1 MNIFAFEPL
10 IPNQKWI
17 ASPQLFSKK
26 ARAHFT
32 HYLANGYYKKIDEG
46 LIVMDISQSNCHYI
60 GLIGLLDLK
69 DYKQGKLI
77 QHESV
82 LASQQQISTELLIER
97 KAMIKPA
104 VVTYAPNQ
112 KIDNLLYKYAHTE
125 DPFLEFDFED
135 CNEKRKFWLI
145 NKHDISFKIIQQ
157 TFKEEVRR
165 AYIADG
171 HHRFAAARWLNEE
184 KKYPPTILCSL
195 FSFDQMDIFD
205 FNRVVKK
212 PTDLSS
218 GTLINALSKYVH
230 IQAIDKA
237 RKPRRKFEMIM
248 NLNSKWYQLKWR
260 TNLLELLKP
269 KHQILFDA
277 ELLNEYILQPFF
289 GIEDIKNNSRVS
301 YVSGVSGLSTLK
313 KKLNNQ
319 QVAFLLYP
327 IQFSEL
333 TQIVDRGGLLPPKS
347 TWFEPRM
354 YNGII
359 ATQWP

>member
-1 MNIFAFEPL
+1 MNFFAFEPL
-10 IPNQKWI
+10 IPKQKWI

-26 ARAHFT
+26 ARANFPQF
-32 HYLANGYYKKIDEG
+32 LANGYYKKIDEG
-46 LIVMDISQSNCHYI
+46 LIVIAISQSENQYI
-60 GLIGLLDLK
+60 GLIGLLDLQ
-69 DYKQGKLI
+69 DYKQGKLM
-77 QHESV
+77 QHENV

-104 VVTYAPNQ
+104 VVTYTPNQ
-112 KIDNLLYKYAHTE
+112 KIDNILKKCVQTE
-125 DPFLEFDFED
+125 DPLFEFDFED
-135 CNEKRKFWLI
+135 SNEQRKFWLI
-145 NKHDISFKIIQQ
+145 NKHDVSFKIIQK
-157 TFKEEVRR
+157 TFKEEVRL

-212 PTDLSS
+212 PTDL
-218 GTLINALSKYVH
+218 NADSLLNAMSKYVH
-230 IQAIDKA
+230 VQPIDEA

-248 NLNSKWYQLKWR
+248 HLETQWYQLRWR
-260 TNLLELLKP
+260 TNLLECLKQ

-277 ELLNEYILQPFF
+277 ELLNEYILQPYF
-289 GIEDIKNNSRVS
+289 GIEDIKNDTGVR
-301 YVSGVSGLSTLK
+301 YVSGVSGWSDIEN
-313 KKLNNQ
+313 KLNTQ

-333 TQIVDRGGLLPPKS
+333 TQVVDRGGLLPPKS